1 MYDRKVGKTSQD
13 GETMWV
19 GAGGCKGG
27 VVVVGGGGWWGRVLG
42 GHDGGG
48 RSGRGGGGRFINQRR
63 FLYCWLSFFVTLS
76 SCKTYTSNTTLW

>member
-27 VVVVGGGGWWGRVLG
+27 VVVVGGGGGRCWEVMMEG
-42 GHDGGG
+42 DVVGKGGG
-48 RSGRGGGGRFINQRR
+48 LINQKKA
-63 FLYCWLSFFVTLS
+63 LIAGCHL
-76 SCKTYTSNTTLW
+76 KIK

>member
-27 VVVVGGGGWWGRVLG
+27 VVVGEGVGR
-42 GHDGGG
+42 
-48 RSGRGGGGRFINQRR
+48 
-63 FLYCWLSFFVTLS
+63 
-76 SCKTYTSNTTLW
+76 